1 MFKLI
6 RHARGSADRARKR
19 TPAEGAPGAIRCRQ
33 FSITFDERCHK
44 SQKRLE
50 PGLADLRPGAM
61 LERRSA
67 DTGTAQKKDELVA
80 APKLTAVL
88 FAARSIIDYRIYRSM
103 EYQVYRPNAFLQPSA
118 RRLSQPE
125 PRCHSRAQIEVF
137 MQKSISA
144 QSRPER
150 GGSTKAAV
158 RRAHDIGPDW
168 GVTGPLGV
176 THQ

>member
-1 MFKLI
+1 VFKLI

-125 PRCHSRAQIEVF
+125 PRCYSRAEIEVF
-137 MQKSISA
+137 MQKSDFRRKA
-144 QSRPER
+144 TDGGDSRTTLSPTTH
-150 GGSTKAAV
+150 GG
-158 RRAHDIGPDW
+158 
-168 GVTGPLGV
+168 GVC
-176 THQ
+176 